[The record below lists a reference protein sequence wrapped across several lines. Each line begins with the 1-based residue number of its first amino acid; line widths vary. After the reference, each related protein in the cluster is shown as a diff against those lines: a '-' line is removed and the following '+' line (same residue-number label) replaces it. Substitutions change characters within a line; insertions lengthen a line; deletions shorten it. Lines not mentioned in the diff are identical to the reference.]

1 MKSFVN
7 FGSSIIS
14 SLYKQDI
21 PKQCK
26 TANKLN
32 IFPTKEM
39 KSSIFLKVCDL
50 KMFFLKCLLICLKI
64 YSYMVT
70 YKLQKTI
77 RFKLFNHKNLVESFN
92 NNFLNQNERN
102 LSCHCENSV
111 YIDPEHGPILTRD
124 LQIAR
129 NNKLWGLI
137 TEGPKYGEPS
147 TIC

>member
-1 MKSFVN
+1 
-7 FGSSIIS
+7 
-14 SLYKQDI
+14 
-21 PKQCK
+21 
-26 TANKLN
+26 
-32 IFPTKEM
+32 
-39 KSSIFLKVCDL
+39 
-50 KMFFLKCLLICLKI
+50 
-64 YSYMVT
+64 MVT

-102 LSCHCENSV
+102 LSCHCENSI

-129 NNKLWGLI
+129 NNKLRGLI

-147 TIC
+147 TICQDKAKLSIIDGLNELDINKLQFSKWKNVVLSRIDFQINK